1 MKEASHGKLHE
12 SLVRV
17 VSGSLASSHFLP
29 ILRAQRRDHRV
40 RLADVANGLA
50 PRLLK
55 TAFTIHRSLLRR
67 HVWPTKSAPPPQV
80 RIFWSSGSRGSSPP
94 VAWTER

>member
-1 MKEASHGKLHE
+1 MKEASHGKLHG

-40 RLADVANGLA
+40 RMADVANGLA

-67 HVWPTKSAPPPQV
+67 RVWPTKSAPPPQV
-80 RIFWSSGSRGSSPP
+80 RIF
-94 VAWTER
+94 

>member
-1 MKEASHGKLHE
+1 MKEASHGKLHW
-12 SLVRV
+12 SLVRI

-29 ILRAQRRDHRV
+29 ILRAQRRDRRV

-55 TAFTIHRSLLRR
+55 TAFTIYFSLLRR
-67 HVWPTKSAPPPQV
+67 RV
-80 RIFWSSGSRGSSPP
+80 
-94 VAWTER
+94 

>member
-1 MKEASHGKLHE
+1 MKEASHGKLHGT
-12 SLVRV
+12 LVRV

-29 ILRAQRRDHRV
+29 ILRAQRRDHCL

-50 PRLLK
+50 PRLLN

-67 HVWPTKSAPPPQV
+67 RVWRTTPALPPQV
-80 RIFWSSGSRGSSPP
+80 RIL
-94 VAWTER
+94 